1 MEQDQNIN
9 QEEDRLFAARK
20 NNLEKIVEMGVNPY
34 PKSFDRTHLSKDIIN
49 DLDKFEEKHIQE
61 SDLENCKAAGRI
73 TAIRGQGKMV
83 FIDLKDM
90 GGTIQ
95 VAAKQDILNDLFSL
109 IKLLDIGDVVGF
121 EGKIFR
127 TRRGEPSLEAHKV
140 TILTKSM
147 RPLPDKW
154 SGLKDVEKRYR
165 QRYLDL
171 ISSED
176 SFKTAINRSRI
187 VSFIRNFMNEKGYIE
202 VETPIL
208 VDIPAGANARPFS
221 TRHNSLGQD
230 LFLRIAT
237 ELNLKKLIVGGL
249 EKVYELGR
257 VFRNEGI
264 DHNHNPEFTTIES
277 YEAYVDYEEIMKL
290 VEEMVSGACL
300 EINGSYEL
308 DYGDDIG
315 IINLKPPWKRIEL
328 RKAIQD
334 FSGFDFMSIKNL
346 TDLSSKMKEVNIHV
360 EPNSSWASM
369 IDKVISDKV
378 EPNLIQPTF
387 LIDYPVEMSPLAKRK
402 SPGSEIVER
411 FEAFVMGSELA
422 NAFSELNDPI
432 DQRQRFEDQEKMRK
446 EFNDDEMDRL
456 EEDFLIAMEHGMPPT
471 GGLGLGIDR
480 LIMLLNKK
488 TTIRDVVLFPQMKSL
503 D

>member
-1 MEQDQNIN
+1 MEQDHNIN

-20 NNLEKIVEMGVNPY
+20 SNLEKIVDLGVDPY

-49 DLDKFEEKHIQE
+49 DLNKFEEKHIDVA
-61 SDLENCKAAGRI
+61 DLENCRIAGRI
-73 TAIRGQGKMV
+73 TAVRGQGKMV

-90 GGTIQ
+90 VGTIQ

-109 IKLLDIGDVVGF
+109 IKLLDIGDIAGF

-127 TRRGEPSLEAHKV
+127 TRRGEPSLEANKV

-176 SFKTAINRSRI
+176 SFKTAINRSKI

-221 TRHNSLGQD
+221 TKHNSLGQD

-237 ELNLKKLIVGGL
+237 ELNLKKLIVGGI

-308 DYGDDIG
+308 DYGDNIG
-315 IINLKPPWKRIEL
+315 IVNLKPPWKRIEL
-328 RKAIQD
+328 RKAIEK

-346 TDLSSKMKEVNIHV
+346 SDLSNKMRELNIHV

-402 SPGSEIVER
+402 SPESEIVER

-480 LIMLLNKK
+480 LIMLLNRK

>member
-171 ISSED
+171 ISSEE

-334 FSGFDFMSIKNL
+334 FSGLDFMSIKNL

-402 SPGSEIVER
+402 SPGSETVER